1 MISNKIIKYILL
13 NFGDR
18 VYNVDLNKIIYR
30 RLDKYLLEEKI
41 LTKEEIMDLWSKLFE
56 VSNETISFF
65 DINRS
70 TIEKVGLNWIEHYK
84 VIPFNETPKKV
95 SVIISDPFDVEPIC
109 LIEKLYNK
117 QVEVYC
123 DNLIEIQQLIN
134 LLSVNNN
141 FEHNLDKKK
150 VEKILDSIIISACNH
165 NVSDLHFDIKNNKGQ
180 LFFRKDGILFKFMD
194 FDLSLYNKI
203 INKIKLES
211 NLDITLTNKPLDGYW
226 HYIRGKNKIDIRVS
240 MIPTID
246 GERVVLRL
254 LNYQSKNK
262 SLKELGFTNKQYQDI
277 ISCLNGGGI
286 IFLTGPTG
294 SGKTTTLYSILEF
307 IKNHNKNIMTVE
319 DPIEKKVEGISQIPL
334 NSLDY
339 SEILKNIIRQDPDV
353 IMIGEIR
360 DSETAQMAIKLAQTG
375 HLVLTTIH
383 SKDSLGVLLRLENL
397 GLKRYLIHDTIKLII
412 SQRLIRNKCNSC
424 HGISSDNCK
433 DCFGTGYSGRKM
445 IAEVIKIDN
454 VIKEFLEKDNYKH
467 LILKY
472 KQEDLFKNVCKPL
485 LENNNILYEELIQLG
500 LTD

>member
-1 MISNKIIKYILL
+1 M
-13 NFGDR
+13 
-18 VYNVDLNKIIYR
+18 
-30 RLDKYLLEEKI
+30 
-41 LTKEEIMDLWSKLFE
+41 
-56 VSNETISFF
+56 
-65 DINRS
+65 
-70 TIEKVGLNWIEHYK
+70 
-84 VIPFNETPKKV
+84 
-95 SVIISDPFDVEPIC
+95 
-109 LIEKLYNK
+109 
-117 QVEVYC
+117 
-123 DNLIEIQQLIN
+123 
-134 LLSVNNN
+134 
-141 FEHNLDKKK
+141 
-150 VEKILDSIIISACNH
+150 
-165 NVSDLHFDIKNNKGQ
+165 SDLHFDIKNNKGQ